1 MFLLYIHANAV
12 LNTRKKLQGDASG
25 AGAGDDGSGLYIH
38 TRRDLYA
45 ISHIQVCSAHFPM
58 LALPPPATHTRTH
71 TFFDQAQNAHMHAQ
85 HKSACMQDIDTHTHA
100 HNITHSLTSTSRIHA
115 QIHMHT
121 T

>member
-1 MFLLYIHANAV
+1 MECELFNDLVDTCAPGDTVVVSGEVRVVSTDDGRRGRAAADRTMFLLYIHANAV

-58 LALPPPATHTRTH
+58 LALPPPRH
-71 TFFDQAQNAHMHAQ
+71 
-85 HKSACMQDIDTHTHA
+85 THTH
-100 HNITHSLTSTSRIHA
+100 THIL
-115 QIHMHT
+115 
-121 T
+121 